1 MRDSVALWVREGRSV
16 KKNLADPD
24 DYKIFCF
31 DGEPK
36 ALFVA
41 TERATGDTKFD
52 FFDIDFNHLP
62 FENGHPNADVTPK
75 RPVCYDKM
83 LEMARTLSADFPQ
96 VRVDFYDIAGKPY
109 FGEMTFFHW
118 SGLTPFDPPE
128 YDELFGSWIVL
139 PKEGGNR

>member
-1 MRDSVALWVREGRSV
+1 MGDSSVLWVREGRSV

-41 TERATGDTKFD
+41 TEHATGGAKFD
-52 FFDIDFNHLP
+52 FLVNHLP
-62 FENGHPNADVTPK
+62 LENGHPNADVTPK
-75 RPVCYDKM
+75 RPACYDKM
-83 LEMARTLSADFPQ
+83 LEMAGTLSADFPQ

-118 SGLTPFDPPE
+118 NGLTPFDSPE
-128 YDELFGSWIVL
+128 YDELFRSWIVL
-139 PKEGGNR
+139 PREGGNR